1 MSDKVGLRGLNGE
14 VQEGAKSLAR
24 KEERWR
30 RDSVE
35 TGTTATSLGEQTL
48 DKREGKDGT
57 ENREISDI
65 SWAKDLVMNPP
76 ELVDLEDIRRTATQQ
91 VRGLLGK
98 LLRG

>member
-1 MSDKVGLRGLNGE
+1 M
-14 VQEGAKSLAR
+14 
-24 KEERWR
+24 
-30 RDSVE
+30 E

-48 DKREGKDGT
+48 DKREGRDST

-98 LLRG
+98 LLWG